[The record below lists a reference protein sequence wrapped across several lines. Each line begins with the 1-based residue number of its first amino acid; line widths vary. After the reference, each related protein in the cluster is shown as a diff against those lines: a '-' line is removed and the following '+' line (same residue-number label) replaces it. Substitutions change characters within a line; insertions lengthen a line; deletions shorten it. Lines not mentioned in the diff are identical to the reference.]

1 SVPIAITG
9 IIPMMLA
16 AGTTFSVF
24 SLLGIIMLV
33 GLSVNNAIVITDFAE
48 MRRRSGVNFT
58 KAILEASKT
67 RFRPI
72 FMVTITTLIAV
83 APMAMTTGAGAA
95 DRAPMAIVMIG
106 GMIGGGF
113 LTLYLIPPVYIMA
126 WTMKTYF
133 KKRNPIEQ
141 EGN

>member
-1 SVPIAITG
+1 
-9 IIPMMLA
+9 
-16 AGTTFSVF
+16 
-24 SLLGIIMLV
+24 
-33 GLSVNNAIVITDFAE
+33 
-48 MRRRSGVNFT
+48 
-58 KAILEASKT
+58 
-67 RFRPI
+67 
-72 FMVTITTLIAV
+72 MVTITTLIAV